1 LLPHFPYKRVLFV
14 KAALEYPLGR
24 QVWQRCKDL
33 QLETIQL
40 KGSRVTGIP
49 GKTPRESY
57 FQGKQTVVVS
67 VRRDLEFAACKPS
80 AHFQLPLVSGCPGMC
95 EYCYLQTQMGK
106 RPYTRL
112 YVNIEEILDQ
122 AKSVIDSRQP
132 HVTVFEAAATSD
144 PLPVE
149 PLTGAL
155 AQAIAF
161 FAGQP
166 LGRLRFVT
174 KFPQV
179 DSLLDLDH
187 RGHTRIRFSVNTPSV
202 VARFEHH
209 TPSVKLR
216 LKALQKAARAGYP
229 AGVLIAPV
237 ILEPGWEESYR
248 ALLEEISR
256 LGLQGADIRF
266 EIISHRFTTR
276 AKKRIAEVFPESTLP
291 MDEGQSRQFKF
302 GQFGYGKYV
311 YDEGSL
317 AAMKSFFEKEIAA
330 RFPGDVID
338 YII

>member
-1 LLPHFPYKRVLFV
+1 MLQNFPYKRVLFD

-33 QLETIQL
+33 KLETIQL

-57 FQGKQTVVVS
+57 FQGKQTLVVS
-67 VRRDLEFAACKPS
+67 VRQALEFATCKPS
-80 AHFQLPLVSGCPGMC
+80 AHFQMPLVSGCPGMC

-112 YVNIEEILDQ
+112 YVNVEEILTQ
-122 AKSVIDSRQP
+122 AGSIIDARQP
-132 HVTVFEAAATSD
+132 AVTMFEASATSD

-155 AQAIAF
+155 AQAIAY
-161 FAGQP
+161 FARQP

-174 KFPQV
+174 KFPHV
-179 DSLLDLDH
+179 DSLLGLDH

-202 VARFEHH
+202 VSRFEHR
-209 TPSVKLR
+209 TPSVELR
-216 LKALQKAARAGYP
+216 LEALKKVAQAGYP
-229 AGVLIAPV
+229 TGVLIAPV
-237 ILEPGWEESYR
+237 ILEPGWEDSYR
-248 ALLEEISR
+248 TLIEQISR
-256 LGLQGADIRF
+256 LGLQGADILF

-276 AKKRIAEVFPESTLP
+276 ARNRIAEVFPESALP
-291 MDEGQSRQFKF
+291 MDESQSRKFKF

-311 YDEGSL
+311 YDEESL
-317 AAMKSFFEKEIAA
+317 AAMRSFFEKEIAA